1 MEGSGNTVVITGAS
15 LGIGKATA
23 MKLASEG
30 YDLILNDIVDT
41 SRVFDKIAGSN
52 DSVIHVTGDISEA
65 GTIDRIARA
74 AGRSGVK
81 LTGLVN
87 SAFAMVSK
95 PFLELTGKDWRR
107 TFDVTFF
114 APVLLCRKLI
124 PLMIR
129 NGGGSIVNISSVH
142 ALAAGDVDSAAYDA
156 AKAAMNALTRSIAL
170 EFGHLGIRAN
180 SILPG
185 LVASERILDWKKRKP
200 AEYQASCLSHPLG
213 RAGKPEEIAEAVS
226 FLISGRSSFVTGSS
240 MLVDGGQMT
249 ALNETTAFSVL
260 RKMHRSDSR

>member
-1 MEGSGNTVVITGAS
+1 MNGNGDTVVITGAS
-15 LGIGKATA
+15 LGIGRATA
-23 MKLASEG
+23 LKLASEG
-30 YDLILNDIVDT
+30 YNLILSDIIDT
-41 SRVFDKIAGSN
+41 SAVFENIECSGNS
-52 DSVIHVTGDISEA
+52 IFRVTGDISDSR
-65 GTIDRIARA
+65 TIDRIARTA
-74 AGRSGVK
+74 NRRGVR

-87 SAFAMVSK
+87 SAFAMVGK
-95 PFLELTGKDWRR
+95 PFLDLSGKDWKR

-114 APVLLCRKLI
+114 APVMLCRKLI
-124 PLMIR
+124 PPMIK

-142 ALAAGDVDSAAYDA
+142 ALAAGDTDSAAYDA

-200 AEYQASCLSHPLG
+200 VEYEASCLSHALG

-249 ALNETTAFSVL
+249 ALNETTAFSII
-260 RKMHRSDSR
+260 RKMMHNDSR